1 LRHLNGHRRQEKR
14 PNIAPDQ
21 QSPARHVIGK
31 SNIKEGI
38 MTGTWAEF
46 AAAFAVF
53 MLAHRIPT
61 MPGPRA
67 RLAVTLGPRGFT
79 IAYSALSTALLIWL
93 IAAANTAP
101 FIPLWD
107 AAPWQRWLANLAM
120 PIAILLAAYAIVAP
134 NPLSFGGR
142 ATAFDPAQPGIAGVA
157 RHPLLWALALWSTAH
172 LIANGALAHVIL
184 FGTFAV
190 FSLAG
195 MAMIDR
201 RLQTRMGQGAWHD
214 LARNTSTLP
223 LAALIS
229 RRWTPKSRPSAPRA
243 LAALAA
249 YITLYLL
256 HAPVIGVLPTP

>member
-1 LRHLNGHRRQEKR
+1 
-14 PNIAPDQ
+14 
-21 QSPARHVIGK
+21 
-31 SNIKEGI
+31 

-46 AAAFAVF
+46 GVAFAIF

-61 MPGPRA
+61 TPGPRA
-67 RLAVTLGPRGFT
+67 WLTAAVGPRGFT
-79 IAYSALSTALLIWL
+79 AAYSALSTLLLIWL

-101 FIPLWD
+101 FVPLWD
-107 AAPWQRWLANLAM
+107 AALWQRWLVNLAM
-120 PIAILLAAYAIVAP
+120 PLAILLAAYGIAAP

-142 ATAFDPAQPGIAGVA
+142 ASGFDPQHPGIAGVV

-172 LIANGALAHVIL
+172 LIANGDLAHVLL
-184 FGTFAV
+184 FGSFAA

-201 RLQTRMGQGAWHD
+201 RLQARMGRAAWQD

-229 RRWTPKSRPSAPRA
+229 GLWRPKTAPNPTRG
-243 LAALAA
+243 LAALATYTA
-249 YITLYLL
+249 LYLL